1 MRNLPAFGG
10 SDFQRES
17 QATCEI
23 HIPVEKATKVNEIVY
38 VDCFD
43 GVGQLIL
50 EKNASNVSQME
61 S

>member
-43 GVGQLIL
+43 GVGQLTVVGFCVFHRVRL
-50 EKNASNVSQME
+50 
-61 S
+61 